1 MFAVELD
8 RENLEYDVHSLV
20 QAFYPGEQVRV
31 LIPESSAEKRAQL
44 QDKVRI
50 RVRMDQ
56 PGAKVTI
63 DGREYAWEGPD
74 WSEGKGETAEVSSG
88 EQKAPDASKKFKD
101 GFKSFLYR
109 TLCQVTGRELPW
121 GSLTGIRPTKI
132 AYQLLEEGKSPREIL
147 AYYKDKYFVSQEKA
161 ELSVDI
167 AQRERELP

>member
-50 RVRMDQ
+50 RVRMDRS
-56 PGAKVTI
+56 GAKVTI

-88 EQKAPDASKKFKD
+88 
-101 GFKSFLYR
+101 
-109 TLCQVTGRELPW
+109 
-121 GSLTGIRPTKI
+121 
-132 AYQLLEEGKSPREIL
+132 
-147 AYYKDKYFVSQEKA
+147 
-161 ELSVDI
+161 
-167 AQRERELP
+167 